1 MSFDAGFERV
11 RARMHSRV
19 MAYRALFLH
28 KTTPN
33 PARWWQAAYW
43 RKPEGGE
50 IGPAADIVLRDLARY
65 CYATKPTLK
74 VSRVTQQ
81 SDALA
86 MAFAEGRRDVY
97 NRICALAN
105 LSPDQITNIAQRVN
119 QDE

>member
-1 MSFDAGFERV
+1 MSWDPQFERV

-28 KTTPN
+28 RVEPN
-33 PARWWQAAYW
+33 PARWWQPAFW
-43 RKPEGGE
+43 RVPQGGE

-65 CYATKPTLK
+65 CYSNKPTLK

-97 NRICALAN
+97 NRIVALSN
-105 LSPDQITNIAQRVN
+105 LTPDQIVNIAQRVN
-119 QDE
+119 NDE